1 MIRRIQIQNFQN
13 HERSIL
19 DLSSRVN
26 VISGPSDN
34 GKSAIV
40 RALRWV
46 IENKPLGDS
55 FCKTGTKDTSVLI
68 DMGDVCVERFR
79 NGRNN
84 GYRMG
89 EETFLATKGTVP
101 KEIGDALDIA
111 PPCLQNQTDPYYLLS
126 LSPGEVARHLS
137 QLADLSEIDTA
148 IRKSNSLI
156 GKTQVEAK
164 FAETE
169 IANLEA
175 KLEDTKHLDAIESL
189 LRRIETAI
197 SRSEDKVKR
206 WGVLDDIT
214 NQIYWAET
222 DLGNLAP
229 VLALEAL
236 IEELQQ
242 ALTDHAAKQGRRDT
256 LLKLKGVI
264 TTQQEAIT
272 EAEDMEHG
280 LSAITELSQAISV
293 YEGKV
298 WDHQGIAQH
307 CTNIDIVARQVK
319 AADDE
324 ITLAEKELVT
334 LRGTLGTCPTC
345 GATMVQDVPAPTPA
359 PRRRPQ

>member
-1 MIRRIQIQNFQN
+1 MITRLTVQNFQN
-13 HERSIL
+13 HGLSIL
-19 DLSSRVN
+19 DLSPGVN

-40 RALRWV
+40 RALRWA

-55 FCKTGTKDTSVLI
+55 FCKTGTKDTSVTI
-68 DMGDVCVERFR
+68 DMGDVRVERFR

-89 EETFLATKGTVP
+89 EEIFLATKGTVP
-101 KEIGDALDIA
+101 KEIADALDIA

-169 IANLEA
+169 IANLES
-175 KLEDTKHLDAIESL
+175 KLADTEHLSAVEGL
-189 LRRIETAI
+189 LRRVETAI
-197 SRSEDKVKR
+197 TRSEAKVQR
-206 WGVLDDIT
+206 WGILDEIT
-214 NQIYWAET
+214 DGIYWAET
-222 DLGNLAP
+222 DLGNLQP
-229 VLALEAL
+229 ILAAGPM
-236 IEELQQ
+236 IAELQQ
-242 ALTDHAAKQGRRDT
+242 ALTKHAAKQGRHT
-256 LLKLKGVI
+256 GIAKLLGAI
-264 TTQQEAIT
+264 DSQQKDLV
-272 EAEDMEHG
+272 EAEALGDS
-280 LSAITELSQAISV
+280 LSGMYELSQALAVHESKI
-293 YEGKV
+293 
-298 WDHQGIAQH
+298 WNHQSIAQH
-307 CTNIDIVARQVK
+307 CTNIDIAARQVK

-345 GATMVQDVPAPTPA
+345 GATMVQDVPTPA
-359 PRRRPQ
+359 PRRRP